1 MKTDE
6 KQLDRR
12 QRRTRKL
19 LRDALM
25 QLIVEKGFDS
35 ISVQE
40 ITDRADVSRATFYL
54 HFRDKEDLLFN
65 SMRELYDD
73 LADKVRLFTDPQ
85 DVLEQIMA
93 GNHEACLEASDFEH
107 VAEYANFYRV
117 LLSEKGVASFIVKV
131 RRYLAQ
137 IFQEQ
142 IVEPSLQVGSGP
154 RLPPE
159 IIAHALAGTHIGIIS
174 WWLESGAH
182 FTPAQMAQMTYGLSA
197 FGMWWSLGVK
207 TEIPEDMPTAR
218 DSAQI

>member
-6 KQLDRR
+6 KPLDRR

-19 LRDALM
+19 LRVALM

-73 LADKVRLFTDPQ
+73 LADKVRLFNDPH
-85 DVLEQIMA
+85 DVLKQIMA

-117 LLSEKGVASFIVKV
+117 LLSEKGVASFIVQV

-142 IVEPSLQVGSGP
+142 IVE
-154 RLPPE
+154 
-159 IIAHALAGTHIGIIS
+159 
-174 WWLESGAH
+174 
-182 FTPAQMAQMTYGLSA
+182 
-197 FGMWWSLGVK
+197 
-207 TEIPEDMPTAR
+207 
-218 DSAQI
+218 

>member
-1 MKTDE
+1 MKTTE
-6 KQLDRR
+6 KPLDRR

-35 ISVQE
+35 LSVQD

-73 LADKVRLFTDPQ
+73 LADKVHLIKDPH
-85 DVLEQIMA
+85 DVLAQIMA
-93 GNHEACLEASDFEH
+93 GNHDACLEASDFEH
-107 VAEYANFYRV
+107 VAEYSNFYSV
-117 LLSEKGVASFIVKV
+117 LLSDKGVASFMVQV

-137 IFQEQ
+137 IFNEQ
-142 IVEPSLQVGSGP
+142 VVEPALAAGGGP

-159 IIAHALAGTHIGIIS
+159 LVAHALAGAHIGIIS
-174 WWLESGAH
+174 WWLEAGEQFS
-182 FTPAQMAQMTYGLSA
+182 PEQMAQMTYSLSA
-197 FGMWWSLGVK
+197 FGMWWALGVK
-207 TEIPEDMPTAR
+207 TQIPEDLSTAQ
-218 DSAQI
+218 DVVSN